1 MYSIRYT
8 VYRFDNKEKKKFQ
21 VNSNH
26 FSNFILL
33 YIYLY
38 MSSRGY
44 YARHVRSSTF
54 PRNWVQINV
63 IHPFLH
69 PPRTLDSDTGGEF

>member
-1 MYSIRYT
+1 
-8 VYRFDNKEKKKFQ
+8 
-21 VNSNH
+21 
-26 FSNFILL
+26 
-33 YIYLY
+33 

-69 PPRTLDSDTGGEF
+69 PQRTLYLDAGGEF